1 MKGPS
6 PCTVLTRS
14 AFARAA
20 TNESCTPV
28 DIATAAIST
37 RSAGGISTLSMTWIT
52 PFDAGTSANTTVAS
66 PIITVPSVTVNEA
79 SSSLTIVTV
88 NPSVTSAALTAPK

>member
-1 MKGPS
+1 MNGPS
-6 PCTVLTRS
+6 PCTVLTKS
-14 AFARAA
+14 AFTRAA

-66 PIITVPSVTVNEA
+66 PTITVPSVTVNDA
-79 SSSLTIVTV
+79 SSPLTIATV
-88 NPSVTSAALTAPK
+88 NPSVTSAALTAPE